1 MVKLRHI
8 FVVSAFALASC
19 GGDGQAPK
27 GPIVLGD
34 SSMIVTES
42 DKEQLKDLVTD
53 LTPVIPP
60 AEDKEQEPEKPAADT
75 AKPAEAATAEAPKPA
90 EQKAQPL
97 PSGPGL
103 RAEFSEVTVFIPGL
117 SVKQHGRADL
127 RRAGGATF
135 SLSSGNLDGATLRV
149 SGNVTKVS
157 QRYQTIIVLKSSLG
171 DIALDALVH
180 TASWETIK
188 GNNNTYAID
197 VPTSRDAEY
206 DKASGSSIRLAV
218 QREARQ
224 RRLSRQ
230 KTQHLLNEVRSVRST
245 NQKPLSVVVRS
256 VMWKIDGK
264 DERGRPYSKQVRL
277 DIPY

>member
-1 MVKLRHI
+1 MVKFRYI
-8 FVVSAFALASC
+8 FVAAALALASC
-19 GGDGQAPK
+19 GGDGQGPK

-34 SSMIVTES
+34 SSTIVTET
-42 DKEQLKDLVTD
+42 DQGQLKDLVTD
-53 LTPVIPP
+53 LQPVIPP
-60 AEDKEQEPEKPAADT
+60 AEDKDQEPAKTAEDT
-75 AKPAEAATAEAPKPA
+75 AKNQPAVQEQKPA

-103 RAEFSEVTVFIPGL
+103 RAEFGEVTVFIPGL

-127 RRAGGATF
+127 RRASGATY
-135 SLSSGNLDGATLRV
+135 SLNSGTLDGGNLRV

-171 DIALDALVH
+171 DIALDALVQ
-180 TASWETIK
+180 TTSWEPVK
-188 GNNNTYAID
+188 GNNNTYGINL
-197 VPTSRDAEY
+197 PSGRDLEY
-206 DKASGSSIRLAV
+206 DKASASSIRLAV

-230 KTQHLLNEVRSVRST
+230 KTQRLLQEVRNVRST
-245 NQKPLSVVVRS
+245 NQKPLAVVMRS

-264 DERGRPYSKQVRL
+264 DDRGRAYSRQVRL

>member
-1 MVKLRHI
+1 MVKIRYI
-8 FVVSAFALASC
+8 FVAAALALASC
-19 GGDGQAPK
+19 GGDGQGPK

-34 SSMIVTES
+34 SSTIVTET
-42 DKEQLKDLVTD
+42 DQGQLKDLVTD
-53 LTPVIPP
+53 LQPVIPP
-60 AEDKEQEPEKPAADT
+60 AEDKDQEPAKPAADT
-75 AKPAEAATAEAPKPA
+75 PATAAAPEAKA
-90 EQKAQPL
+90 DEQKAQPL

-149 SGNVTKVS
+149 SGNVTRVS
-157 QRYQTIIVLKSSLG
+157 QRYQTIIVLNSSMG
-171 DIALDALVH
+171 AIALDPLVH
-180 TASWETIK
+180 TSSWESVK

-197 VPTSRDAEY
+197 VPNSRNAEY
-206 DKASGSSIRLAV
+206 DKASSSSIRLAV

-224 RRLSRQ
+224 RRLSRS
-230 KTQHLLNEVRSVRST
+230 KTQQLLHEVRNVRAT
-245 NQKPLSVVVRS
+245 NQKPLSVAVRS

-264 DERGRPYSKQVRL
+264 DDRGKPYSKQVRL